1 MLLKMSTKP
10 LYTSK
15 ILQKTF
21 SGPKQPE
28 MSKKVSFDTQSLKKG
43 NLLCATYGK
52 ALPASKT

>member
-1 MLLKMSTKP
+1 MSTKP